1 MEVEVG
7 IGIWGGGGDGGVMHI
22 LACMAASPIWVGLG
36 KPGNVCRNP
45 GERQIN
51 EGSHSEKIQ
60 LLKKNQPLKLLI
72 IYL

>member
-1 MEVEVG
+1 
-7 IGIWGGGGDGGVMHI
+7 MHI

-51 EGSHSEKIQ
+51 EGSHSEKIHF
-60 LLKKNQPLKLLI
+60 LKKKPATQTSYNLLI
-72 IYL
+72 MSLSLL